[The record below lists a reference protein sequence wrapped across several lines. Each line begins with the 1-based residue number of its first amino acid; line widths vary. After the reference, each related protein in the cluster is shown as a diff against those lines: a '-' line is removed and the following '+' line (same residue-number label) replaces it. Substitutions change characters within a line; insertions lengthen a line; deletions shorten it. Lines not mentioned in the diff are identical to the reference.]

1 MSDTPD
7 KRRYGN
13 TLDFVAAGFQACWRN
28 ANDLAAASNVLIAKE
43 LHAPALSL
51 AVLALEEIGKLCAI
65 DGLLFARSDDPKSQ
79 MFSKSQRDH
88 NTKLAALPALPILI
102 SNLGHIDPRRKKNE
116 KAYAGALGISLTQLK
131 SDGNAVLRLIGKE
144 DFSDL
149 NKHKQ
154 QGFYVAVDSG
164 AFVAPRD
171 AVNSTFSQAA
181 HHFAW
186 RAVSTLD
193 FVLKDGNLERYIE
206 KARSLRAK
214 LSENDHQ
221 AFEQAA
227 QELQDILFGA

>member
-1 MSDTPD
+1 MGDTLD
-7 KRRYGN
+7 KRRNGN

-28 ANDLAAASNVLIAKE
+28 ANDLVAASNLLIAKE

-51 AVLALEEIGKLCAI
+51 AVLALEEIRKLCAI
-65 DGLLFARSDDPKSQ
+65 DGLLFARSDDSKSQ
-79 MFSKSQRDH
+79 VFAKSQRDH
-88 NTKLAALPALPILI
+88 NIKLAALPALPILI
-102 SNLGHIDPRRKKNE
+102 SNLGHIDPRRRQNE
-116 KAYAGALGISLTQLK
+116 KRYAAALAISLSQLK
-131 SDGNAVLRLIGKE
+131 GDGNAMFRLTGKE

-154 QGFYVAVDSG
+154 QGFYVAVDGG
-164 AFVAPRD
+164 AFAAPRD
-171 AVNSTFSQAA
+171 AVNSTFSQAVY
-181 HHFAW
+181 HFAW

-214 LSENDHQ
+214 LSKNDHQ

-227 QELQDILFGA
+227 QGLQDILFGA